1 MPGFDKR
8 GPDCVM
14 LAAGNSERMGTWK
27 MILPFGRSTIIETSV
42 ENALGA
48 CGRVILVTGYSGGSL
63 AELFAGNPRVR
74 IVHNENWEK
83 GMFSSVREGMRSVET
98 ADFFLALGDMPLVT
112 PEVYR
117 LLRTFQLPG
126 SVIPQCGGKKGHPV
140 RFDSAVIP
148 FALSLAGE
156 DSLRSVIARYPSLV
170 VPVDNPGVLSDIDTP
185 EQYRERSACSPS

>member
-1 MPGFDKR
+1 
-8 GPDCVM
+8 
-14 LAAGNSERMGTWK
+14 
-27 MILPFGRSTIIETSV
+27 
-42 ENALGA
+42 
-48 CGRVILVTGYSGGSL
+48 VILVTGYSGGSL

-126 SVIPQCGGKKGHPV
+126 SVIPQCGGKKG
-140 RFDSAVIP
+140 
-148 FALSLAGE
+148 
-156 DSLRSVIARYPSLV
+156 LRCASTPRSSPLPCSGRGRLPAYRDRPLPSLV
-170 VPVDNPGVLSDIDTP
+170 VPVDNTWRAQRHRYARTIQGGERLLALLSRARALLSRVPVLLSRKAAVSVPGRIFAALPRAV
-185 EQYRERSACSPS
+185 